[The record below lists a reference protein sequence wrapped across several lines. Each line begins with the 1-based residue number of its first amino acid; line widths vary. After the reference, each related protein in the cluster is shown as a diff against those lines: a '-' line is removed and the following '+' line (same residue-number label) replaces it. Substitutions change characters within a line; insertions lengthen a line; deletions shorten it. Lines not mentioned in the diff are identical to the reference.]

1 QAGEKLHRRPE
12 PAERNGRVEYCAA
25 GIGRECR
32 FVGRGTAR
40 QHVDEGFAAAK
51 DHESKLQSG
60 YSTAAAGL
68 ANSPGAQRVV
78 RATSN
83 ASRMRVRADEEPFRQ
98 WQAGRAQGTRVNAD
112 RAFPDGRQFQSLRV
126 DVADRVAHS
135 LDQTP
140 ANL

>member
-1 QAGEKLHRRPE
+1 AGMPILQLNEGQRRWPRGEMRVARTSSAFRQNTHQLLPKQVGGQAGEKLHRRPE

-68 ANSPGAQRVV
+68 ANSARGAKGWCGQHQ
-78 RATSN
+78 
-83 ASRMRVRADEEPFRQ
+83 M
-98 WQAGRAQGTRVNAD
+98 
-112 RAFPDGRQFQSLRV
+112 
-126 DVADRVAHS
+126 
-135 LDQTP
+135 
-140 ANL
+140 